1 MERFHHFILEM
12 DRSGV
17 LVLLCGVRPELARMM
32 KNMRF
37 AEILPESR
45 VFLEEPELYSSTLK
59 AVRRGYELLGDQ
71 PCEHCARIQALRP
84 NASEEA
90 RDLYYLV

>member
-1 MERFHHFILEM
+1 
-12 DRSGV
+12 
-17 LVLLCGVRPELARMM
+17 M

-59 AVRRGYELLGDQ
+59 AVRRGYELVGDQ
-71 PCEHCARIQALRP
+71 SCEHCARIQALRIHTQ
-84 NASEEA
+84 EA
-90 RDLYYLV
+90 PRALYYLV